1 MIKTV
6 SILMLA
12 AGMTFSVS
20 ANTSQF
26 NYDYAEVSY
35 GIEGGDSDNDGEGN
49 IAITGSHAISPST
62 FVLGSY
68 ATNEQFDLAQFG
80 VGMRKQ
86 IQRGTDLLGSVK
98 VVHQSV
104 NGSGYGL
111 SAGLR
116 HDFSNDFEGE
126 VSVNMIDVEESN
138 TNITAGTRYH
148 FSREMSGGIGLN
160 DSGTLI
166 FNLRMAY

>member
-1 MIKTV
+1 
-6 SILMLA
+6 MLA
-12 AGMTFSVS
+12 AGITFSAS

-49 IAITGSHAISPST
+49 IAVTGSHAISPRS
-62 FVLGSY
+62 FVVGTY
-68 ATNEQFDLAQFG
+68 ATNEQFDLAQIG
-80 VGMRKQ
+80 IGMHKQ
-86 IQRGTDLLGSVK
+86 IQRGTDLLGSIK
-98 VVHQSV
+98 AVHQSE
-104 NGSGYGL
+104 NGAGYGL

-126 VSVNMIDVEESN
+126 VSINMIDVEESV

-148 FSREMSGGIGLN
+148 FSREMSAGMGLN